1 MSQAAALSDRA
12 SLRDVGASASSS
24 PSRLHIRIVEVVN
37 DAAPVPSSGG
47 FPPVW
52 NADAIRRSFPRQWSE
67 YCKATFRT
75 AYGIQKAFPG
85 IDSKTA
91 RAWIKGDH
99 GPSGCF
105 VAAVV
110 ARDPDAIKILGGQP

>member
-1 MSQAAALSDRA
+1 MALRVYQELEVDERFCSLVPP
-12 SLRDVGASASSS
+12 SLRKVNHG
-24 PSRLHIRIVEVVN
+24 LEVP
-37 DAAPVPSSGG
+37 APRG

-52 NADAIRRSFPRQWSE
+52 NTDAIRRSFPKQWSE
-67 YCKATFRT
+67 YCKLTFKT

-91 RAWIKGDH
+91 RAWINGDH
-99 GPSGCF
+99 GASGGF

-110 ARDPDAIKILGGQP
+110 AADPNAIKILGGME

>member
-1 MSQAAALSDRA
+1 MALAVLSADPA
-12 SLRDVGASASSS
+12 VGSASDV
-24 PSRLHIRIVEVVN
+24 PSRLHLHVVEEVTERLTP
-37 DAAPVPSSGG
+37 ASSGG

-52 NADAIRRSFPRQWSE
+52 NTDAIRRSFPQQWAE
-67 YCKATFRT
+67 YCKLTFKT

-99 GPSGCF
+99 GPSGGF
-105 VAAVV
+105 VAAVMRHDET
-110 ARDPDAIKILGGQP
+110 AREMLGRDA

>member
-1 MSQAAALSDRA
+1 MGLAVSALSSVDR
-12 SLRDVGASASSS
+12 GASVV
-24 PSRLHIRIVEVVN
+24 PSRLHLQVVEVVN
-37 DAAPVPSSGG
+37 DAPAELSSGG

-52 NADAIRRSFPRQWSE
+52 NTDAIRRSFPHQWSE
-67 YCKATFRT
+67 YCKQTFKT

-85 IDSKTA
+85 LDSKTA

-110 ARDPDAIKILGGQP
+110 SRDPEALKILGGKP

>member
-1 MSQAAALSDRA
+1 MAALALYQEPEVDGLCGS
-12 SLRDVGASASSS
+12 SALSFVSC
-24 PSRLHIRIVEVVN
+24 RKTITQ
-37 DAAPVPSSGG
+37 DAAPSPRG

-52 NADAIRRSFPRQWSE
+52 NTDAIRRSFPRQWSE

-110 ARDPDAIKILGGQP
+110 AADPDAIKILGGQP

>member
-1 MSQAAALSDRA
+1 MARFLLLADQQSNAASEPLFVSCRKTITH
-12 SLRDVGASASSS
+12 DV
-24 PSRLHIRIVEVVN
+24 
-37 DAAPVPSSGG
+37 APTTRG

-52 NADAIRRSFPRQWSE
+52 NTDAIRRSFPGRWSE
-67 YCKATFRT
+67 YCKLTFKT
-75 AYGIQKAFPG
+75 AYGVQKAFPG

-99 GPSGCF
+99 GPSGGF

-110 ARDPDAIKILGGQP
+110 KADPTAMEILGAFE

>member
-1 MSQAAALSDRA
+1 M
-12 SLRDVGASASSS
+12 ASSAVLSVDPQSDASSVVSFRSCRKVSTDTPEAS
-24 PSRLHIRIVEVVN
+24 PR
-37 DAAPVPSSGG
+37 G
-47 FPPVW
+47 FPPVM
-52 NADAIRRSFPRQWSE
+52 NTDAIRRSFPHQWSE

-110 ARDPDAIKILGGQP
+110 AADPDAIKILGGHP

>member
-1 MSQAAALSDRA
+1 MGLAVSAQSGFGSSA
-12 SLRDVGASASSS
+12 ASSA
-24 PSRLHIRIVEVVN
+24 PSRLHIRVAEVVN
-37 DAAPVPSSGG
+37 DTAPAPSPRG

-52 NADAIRRSFPRQWSE
+52 NTDAIRRSFPQQWSE
-67 YCKATFRT
+67 YCKRTFKT

-105 VAAVV
+105 VAAVF
-110 ARDPDAIKILGGQP
+110 AADPNAIKILGGIE

>member
-1 MSQAAALSDRA
+1 MMALAVSAQSDF
-12 SLRDVGASASSS
+12 GSSVAWAFSSVRSKESTLAPEPS
-24 PSRLHIRIVEVVN
+24 PR
-37 DAAPVPSSGG
+37 G
-47 FPPVW
+47 FPPVM
-52 NADAIRRSFPRQWSE
+52 NTDAIRRSFPGQWAE
-67 YCKATFRT
+67 YCKLTFKT

-99 GPSGCF
+99 GPSGGF

-110 ARDPDAIKILGGQP
+110 KADPNAMEILGRTA